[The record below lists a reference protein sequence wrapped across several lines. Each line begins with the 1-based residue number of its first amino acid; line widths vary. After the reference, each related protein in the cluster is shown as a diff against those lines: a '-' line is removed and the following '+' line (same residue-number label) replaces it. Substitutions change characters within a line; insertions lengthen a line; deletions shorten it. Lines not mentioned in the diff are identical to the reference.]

1 MKRRSAVIRE
11 FIERVLN
18 QGDIEATTNYF
29 WPDVVEEV
37 PLPGQGPGLAGL
49 KEVLRGLRTS
59 FPDLKWVVEEQIEEG
74 DTVVTR
80 FTWTGTHQGPFLGIS
95 PKGRFVSVWGMV
107 IDHFRG
113 EKVASTRIIMDSLG
127 LVTQLREA

>member
-80 FTWTGTHQGPFLGIS
+80 FTWTGTHKGPFLGIS
-95 PKGRFVSVWGMV
+95 PTGRFVSVWGMV